1 MSRRSEYEKRTEELI
16 RPILDRENFELV
28 DVEFV
33 QEAGTWYLRC
43 FIDKDGGIT
52 INDCELVS
60 REMNDLLD
68 QKDFIRESYIFEV
81 SSPGLDRPLKK
92 DRDFERNLG
101 KDVEIRTYKMINKT
115 KEFRGTLKAYTPDTV
130 TIEENGEEQV
140 FNRKDIAL
148 IRQAI
153 DF

>member
-16 RPILDRENFELV
+16 SPILERENFELV

-33 QEAGTWYLRC
+33 KEADTWYLRC

-52 INDCELVS
+52 IDDCELVS
-60 REMNDLLD
+60 REMNELLD
-68 QKDFIRESYIFEV
+68 RKDFIRESYVFEV

-92 DRDFERNLG
+92 EKDFQRNLG
-101 KDVEIRTYKMINKT
+101 KDVEIRTYKMVDKR
-115 KEFRGTLKAYTPDTV
+115 KEFCGTLKDFTPETV
-130 TIEENGEEQV
+130 TIEEDGEEKQ